1 VDEGAMIA
9 AACIAVAA
17 VAAYCWQQG
26 IHQTQDGARYTSG
39 EPQPSPFHRRFHHW
53 PPRLLMVCSWLAVVA
68 ISCMLGTPAR
78 ALMFVSL
85 VGAMTMATWP
95 TTVDGPSM
103 ALAMGAALL
112 WPSHPVLAVC
122 IAAASGA
129 VHERGPIFAAL
140 YAGTPILLVGLFAV
154 QWWAKQAPAHHASP
168 ELADRLVGH
177 KSTLA
182 TMLAHK
188 PHVDLLNEGGL
199 VWALRGIP
207 LWAAYAGAPLQAW
220 VALGV
225 AFASRLVGTDTAR
238 CLMWAA
244 PAFLMHMDP
253 PWWVVALHVVTFR
266 RVMR

>member
-1 VDEGAMIA
+1 VIA

-17 VAAYCWQQG
+17 IAAYCWQDG
-26 IHQTQDGARYTSG
+26 INPCQDGARYTSG
-39 EPQPSPFHRRFHHW
+39 EPQPSPFHRRFHAW
-53 PPRLLMVCSWLAVVA
+53 PPRVLMIVTWASFVA
-68 ISCMLGTPAR
+68 TAAMLGTPQR
-78 ALMFVSL
+78 ALMFL
-85 VGAMTMATWP
+85 VLPGAWMCCVMP

-103 ALAMGAALL
+103 ATSVVSSILVSRGDSISIACGVAMAALG
-112 WPSHPVLAVC
+112 
-122 IAAASGA
+122 GA
-129 VHERGPIFAAL
+129 MHERAPVFAAL
-140 YAGTPILLVGLFAV
+140 YAWSPWPLLGLVAV
-154 QWWAKQAPAHHASP
+154 QWWSRPALARHSSP

-207 LWAAYAGAPLQAW
+207 LWAAHAGAPLQAW
-220 VALGV
+220 VALAV

>member
-1 VDEGAMIA
+1 VIA
-9 AACIAVAA
+9 AACIAAA
-17 VAAYCWQQG
+17 AIAAYCWQDG
-26 IHQTQDGARYTSG
+26 INPCQDGARYTSG
-39 EPQPSPFHRRFHHW
+39 EPQPSPFHRRFHAW
-53 PPRLLMVCSWLAVVA
+53 PARLLMVVTWASLVAVCA
-68 ISCMLGTPAR
+68 MTGTPAR
-78 ALMFVSL
+78 ALFFMTLPGVWM
-85 VGAMTMATWP
+85 VGVMP

-103 ALAMGAALL
+103 ALAVLAALVT
-112 WPSHPVLAVC
+112 PTHP
-122 IAAASGA
+122 IAGVMISCAAGA
-129 VHERGPIFAAL
+129 VHERGPVFAAL
-140 YAGTPILLVGLFAV
+140 YCWSPWPLIGLCAV
-154 QWWAKQAPAHHASP
+154 QWWAKKAPANHSSP

-182 TMLAHK
+182 TMLAHR

-207 LWAAYAGAPLQAW
+207 LWAAYAGAPLNAW